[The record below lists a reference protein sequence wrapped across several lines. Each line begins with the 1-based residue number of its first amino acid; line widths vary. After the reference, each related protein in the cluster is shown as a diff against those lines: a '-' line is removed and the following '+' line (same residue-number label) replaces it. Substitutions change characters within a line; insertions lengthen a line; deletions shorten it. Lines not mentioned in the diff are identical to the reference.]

1 MLIFVDYD
9 KDKKSS
15 DSSTDSDSAI
25 PPIVRQ
31 LYAEA
36 NDGKNIEDG
45 HQEAEQAR
53 LEESFGAAGIES
65 KEKLKVA
72 NAAKQAGSEK

>member
-1 MLIFVDYD
+1 MPVFVDYD

-15 DSSTDSDSAI
+15 DSSTDSVI

-36 NDGKNIEDG
+36 NDGKNIEEG

-53 LEESFGAAGIES
+53 LEESFGAAEIES
-65 KEKLKVA
+65 KEKLKAA
-72 NAAKQAGSEK
+72 NATKHAESEK